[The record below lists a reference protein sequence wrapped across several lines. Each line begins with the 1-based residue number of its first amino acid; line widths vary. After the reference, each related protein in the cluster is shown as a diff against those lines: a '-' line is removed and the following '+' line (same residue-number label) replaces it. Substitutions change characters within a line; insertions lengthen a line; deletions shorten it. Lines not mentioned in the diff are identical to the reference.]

1 MEQRFFGLF
10 SSSSVGYE
18 ARSSGGKGPAT
29 TITSR
34 SHLQIERFVLASLS
48 NSFQIKVDS
57 LLHVSLTFIS
67 AYINFATTLI
77 SDKTETEERN
87 QSLLAGSADS
97 NTENARARL
106 KNARS

>member
-18 ARSSGGKGPAT
+18 ARSLGGKGPAT
-29 TITSR
+29 TITIR

-57 LLHVSLTFIS
+57 LLHVSLTFF